1 MYAIEIRA
9 PGGPEV
15 LALCKRP
22 RPQPKAGEVLI
33 QVQAAGVNRPDILQ
47 RLGHYPAPAGASDIP
62 GLEVAGSIVDAKDTS
77 FKLGDSVCA
86 LVQAGGYAEFCTAP
100 AELCLPIPKGLSMVE
115 AASLPETFFTV
126 WSNVFDRAHLG
137 LRSDGLKE
145 TLLVHGA
152 SSGIGVTAV
161 QMATALGHAVY
172 GTAGDDRKCQAVQS
186 FGAKLCF
193 NYKNQDFVAEVLA
206 VTDGR
211 GVDVILDMVGG
222 HYLPR
227 NLACLADEGRI
238 ALIALLGGTK
248 GELDMAQVLRRR
260 LTITGSTLRP
270 RDIPFK
276 AAIAQKL
283 KTHIWPLLDSHQ
295 IKPVI
300 YATFPLQE
308 AAQAHRLM
316 ESSQHIGKIVLTI
329 DK

>member
-1 MYAIEIRA
+1 MHAIEIRT

-15 LALCKRP
+15 LVLCERT

-33 QVQAAGVNRPDILQ
+33 QVQAAGVNRPDVLQ

-62 GLEVAGSIVDAKDTS
+62 GLEVAGKIVDAGDSLLKV
-77 FKLGDSVCA
+77 GDSVCA

-100 AELCLPIPKGLSMVE
+100 AELCLPVPAGLNMVE

-161 QMATALGHAVY
+161 QMATALGHTVY

-186 FGAKLCF
+186 LGAQLCF
-193 NYKNQDFVAEVLA
+193 NYKNQDFAAEVLA
-206 VTDGR
+206 ATDRR

-222 HYLPR
+222 AYLPR
-227 NLACLADEGRI
+227 NLTCLADEGRLAI
-238 ALIALLGGTK
+238 IALLGGAK
-248 GELDMAQVLRRR
+248 AELDMGQVLRRR

-270 RDIPFK
+270 REIAFK

-283 KTHIWPLLDSHQ
+283 KTHIWPLLDSHK

-300 YATFPLQE
+300 CATFPLQE

-316 ESSQHIGKIVLTI
+316 ESSQHIGKIVLTV
-329 DK
+329 